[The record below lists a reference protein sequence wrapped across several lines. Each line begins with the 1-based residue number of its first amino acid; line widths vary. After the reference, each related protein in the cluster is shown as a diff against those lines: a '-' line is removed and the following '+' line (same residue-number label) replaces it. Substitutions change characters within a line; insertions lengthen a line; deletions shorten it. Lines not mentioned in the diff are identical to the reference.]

1 MPRNLLLLFCPQRS
15 RRPVLIAFSR
25 TLILLLLCSA
35 GDVEVNPGPACPQA
49 PSFVDFCD
57 RKSLGFMHVNIR
69 SLLPKFVLLTA
80 LAHSANPDVLAVSES
95 WLRKATKNSEI
106 SIPNYNIFRQ
116 DRTAKGGGVAV
127 YCRDSL
133 QSNVILSRSIPKQF
147 ELLILKITLS
157 RNKSLTVAACY
168 RPPSA
173 PSCALDT
180 ICELIAPHL
189 ASEFVLLGDLN
200 WDMLNTPPV
209 LQSKLDALNLTQII
223 KEPTRYNPNSVNKG
237 TENFNKHFSTAG
249 HAFRLATST
258 SANSSAPPAA
268 PRPSLSRF
276 SFTQIQI
283 ADVLKELQ
291 NLDPYKS
298 AGLDNLDPLFLKL
311 SATIVATP
319 ITSLFNLSFISSE
332 IPKDWK
338 AAAVIPLFKG
348 GDTLDPNC
356 YRPISIL
363 PCLSKVFES
372 QVNKQVTDHLES
384 HRTFSAV
391 QSGFRAGHGCT
402 SATLKVLND
411 IITAI
416 DKRQYCAAVF
426 IDLAKAFDSVNHH
439 ILIGRLSS
447 LGFSDDCLV
456 WFTNYFADRVQ
467 CVKSEGMLSGPL
479 AVSMGVPQGSILG
492 PTLFSVYINDVALAA
507 GDSLIHLYAD
517 DTILYTFGPS
527 LDTVLSN
534 LQTSFNA
541 IQHSFRGLQLLLNAS
556 KTKCMLFN
564 RSLPAPACPTSITTL
579 DGSDLEYVDVYKYL
593 GVWLDCK
600 LSFQTHIKHLQSKI
614 KSRVGF
620 LFRNKASFTHAAKL
634 TLVKLTIL
642 PILDFGD
649 VIYKMASNTL
659 LSKLDAVYHS
669 AIRFVTKAP
678 YTTHHCDLYAL
689 VGWPSLHI
697 RRQTHWL
704 QVIYKSM
711 LGKAPPYLSSLV
723 TMATPIRSTRSSRCI
738 SLIIPK
744 ANTSFGRL
752 SFQYS
757 AACDWNELQKSLK
770 LETFIS
776 LTNFKHQ
783 LSEQL
788 TDRCSCT

>member
-1 MPRNLLLLFCPQRS
+1 MEN
-15 RRPVLIAFSR
+15 
-25 TLILLLLCSA
+25 
-35 GDVEVNPGPACPQA
+35 
-49 PSFVDFCD
+49 
-57 RKSLGFMHVNIR
+57 KST
-69 SLLPKFVLLTA
+69 SSQLPTA
-80 LAHSANPDVLAVSES
+80 LRLGNTVTTD
-95 WLRKATKNSEI
+95 
-106 SIPNYNIFRQ
+106 
-116 DRTAKGGGVAV
+116 
-127 YCRDSL
+127 
-133 QSNVILSRSIPKQF
+133 
-147 ELLILKITLS
+147 
-157 RNKSLTVAACY
+157 KS
-168 RPPSA
+168 
-173 PSCALDT
+173 
-180 ICELIAPHL
+180 
-189 ASEFVLLGDLN
+189 
-200 WDMLNTPPV
+200 M
-209 LQSKLDALNLTQII
+209 II
-223 KEPTRYNPNSVNKG
+223 
-237 TENFNKHFSTAG
+237 ENFNKHFSTDG
-249 HAFRLATST
+249 HAFLLATPT
-258 SANSSAPPAA
+258 SANRSAPHPTATH
-268 PRPSLSRF
+268 PSLPSV

-291 NLDPYKS
+291 NLDQYKS

-311 SATIVATP
+311 SAAIVATP

-338 AAAVIPLFKG
+338 AAVVIPLFKG

-372 QVNKQVTDHLES
+372 KVNKQITDHLES

-391 QSGFRAGHGCT
+391 QSGFQACHGCT

-447 LGFSDDCLV
+447 LGFSNDCLA
-456 WFTNYFADRVQ
+456 WFTNYFADRVH

-517 DTILYTFGPS
+517 NTILYTSGPS

-564 RSLPAPACPTSITTL
+564 RQLPAPACPTSITTL
-579 DGSDLEYVDVYKYL
+579 DGSDLEYVDIYKYL

-620 LFRNKASFTHAAKL
+620 LFRNKAFFTHAAKL

-642 PILDFGD
+642 PILDY
-649 VIYKMASNTL
+649 VIYKIASNTL

-697 RRQTHWL
+697 RRKTHWL

-723 TMATPIRSTRSSRCI
+723 TMATPTRSTRSSRCI

-752 SFQYS
+752 SFQFF

-770 LETFIS
+770 LETDLS
-776 LTNFKHQ
+776 HQ
-783 LSEQL
+783 LQTSAI
-788 TDRCSCT
+788 